1 MAGRCG
7 LQLLLITTELTR
19 QGAGT
24 AAPGLLSPGRPG
36 SSIGM
41 TMNDSKD
48 LRWIEDFGD
57 ELTMAIAMRDWEA
70 AVGLIERC
78 KGQIRR
84 IITAADN
91 QRKT

>member
-1 MAGRCG
+1 
-7 LQLLLITTELTR
+7 
-19 QGAGT
+19 
-24 AAPGLLSPGRPG
+24 
-36 SSIGM
+36 
-41 TMNDSKD
+41 MNDSKD